1 MRTHRFALVL
11 TVALALLGLVG
22 CASNDSR
29 DTEAP
34 VFLAVDIRE
43 GVADVDVSVP
53 VDVTMGRLIISSQ
66 AKSPDEELSQQQDV
80 HLTEWVV
87 TPARTDGGTVASP
100 VWRNFYSVYIPAG
113 GSATLENY
121 RIFPSDYF
129 RQLPLSRLFPENGG
143 FDPETGQ
150 RNIRQR
156 LRIEVFGRTIAGQD
170 ISVAF
175 DANVNFFYV
184 TP

>member
-1 MRTHRFALVL
+1 MRIHRFALVL

-22 CASNDSR
+22 CGGNDSR
-29 DTEAP
+29 NTEAP
-34 VFLAVDIRE
+34 VFLSVDIRE

-53 VDVTMGRLIISSQ
+53 VDVTMGRLIITSQ

-80 HLTEWVV
+80 HLSEWVV
-87 TPARTDGGTVASP
+87 TPVRTDGGTTASP
-100 VWRNFYSVYIPAG
+100 VWRNFYTVYIPAG

-129 RQLPLSRLFPENGG
+129 RQAPLLYLFPANGG
-143 FDPETGQ
+143 FDPETAQ

-156 LRIEVFGRTIAGQD
+156 LQIEVFGRTIAGQD
-170 ISVAF
+170 ISLRF
-175 DANVNFFYV
+175 DVNVNFFYV